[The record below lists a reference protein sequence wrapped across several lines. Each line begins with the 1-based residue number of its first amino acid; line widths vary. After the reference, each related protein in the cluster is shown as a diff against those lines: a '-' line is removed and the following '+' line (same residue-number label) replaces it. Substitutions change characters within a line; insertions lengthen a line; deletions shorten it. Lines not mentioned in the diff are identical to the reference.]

1 MFLNTCSKVVVID
14 DQINEALPLIKLLSE
29 KGATTLYYSGVPEE
43 MPESPLVGVR
53 LVFCDLRFSTTTDS
67 KSIISNV
74 LAMLRKIISE
84 NNGPYI
90 LMVWST
96 HQDEYI
102 EDLKKALSGEKIAP
116 EFVLTLEKASY
127 FEAKSTMSGIQSDIY
142 MELEGADLDVSDEH
156 AVKEIIKRNLTPN
169 DSVIHVARTNAL
181 QEISKKLIE
190 ELSKAQLFHL
200 FVLWESTI
208 SDSAVQTVNT
218 MYGEMSAFSLDKK
231 LRAMFFYLAYSKLEQ
246 RIDSAT
252 PEEKFWAAID
262 SLNDLFPYFY
272 NDNVHRLSTEPFD
285 IESIEHLAEIKD
297 ISCAKFNH
305 WKIISKAS
313 KDNRPGNVFYDC
325 TKKFEPHGLISKKR
339 INDDNPYA
347 TLSQQVLNNANIKY
361 FLVDVSSECD
371 IAQGKIYV
379 SRYVPGI
386 MMPQDHYDRLKAEKL
401 LAEPDYILRSP
412 VISFE
417 GNNYYLIFNLNQ
429 MSYID
434 MDKLYELELA
444 FSLTEQFSVHIK
456 QKAAACVSKHGIESF
471 VSK

>member
-1 MFLNTCSKVVVID
+1 MFLNTCNKIVVID

-29 KGATTLYYSGVPEE
+29 QGANTLYYSGVPEE
-43 MPESPLVGVR
+43 MPENPLVGVR

-67 KSIISNV
+67 KSIISNI

-90 LMVWST
+90 LIVWST

-102 EDLKKALSGEKIAP
+102 EDLKTALSREKVAP
-116 EFVLTLEKASY
+116 EFVLPLEKASY
-127 FEAKSTMSGIQSDIY
+127 FESKSTMSEIQSDIY
-142 MELEGADLDVSDEH
+142 TEIESADLDVSDENT
-156 AVKEIIKRNLTPN
+156 VKEIIKRNLAPN
-169 DSVIHVARTNAL
+169 DFIIQIARTNAL
-181 QEISKKLIE
+181 QEISKKLID

-200 FVLWESTI
+200 FVLWEGTI
-208 SDSAVQTVNT
+208 SYSAVQTVNT

-231 LRAMFFYLAYSKLEQ
+231 LRAMFFYLAYNRLEQ
-246 RIDSAT
+246 RFDSAAPT
-252 PEEKFWAAID
+252 EKFWAAID

-272 NDNVHRLSTEPFD
+272 NDYVHGLITDPFD
-285 IESIEHLAEIKD
+285 IESIEHLKEIKD

-313 KDNRPGNVFYDC
+313 KDNKPGNVFYDC
-325 TKKFEPHGLISKKR
+325 TKQFEPHGLISKKR
-339 INDDNPYA
+339 INDDNPYSK
-347 TLSQQVLNNANIKY
+347 LSQQILNNENIKY

-386 MMPQDHYDRLKAEKL
+386 MMPQDHYDKLKAEKL

-417 GNNYYLIFNLNQ
+417 EKNYYLIFNLNQ

-434 MDKLYELELA
+434 VDELYKLELA

-456 QKAAACVSKHGIESF
+456 QKAANCVSKHGVETFKS
-471 VSK
+471 